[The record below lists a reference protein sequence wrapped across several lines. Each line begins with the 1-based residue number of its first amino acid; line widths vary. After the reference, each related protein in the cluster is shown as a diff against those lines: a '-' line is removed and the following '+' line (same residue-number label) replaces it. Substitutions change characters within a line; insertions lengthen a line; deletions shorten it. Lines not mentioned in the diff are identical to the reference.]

1 MGVIVMKRSRTHKN
15 QLSIFEFIIDN
26 DREDFNE
33 KPEKDLN
40 DKDNTEENI
49 ESALNNYRIVDVYF
63 QEIKRFRL
71 LQPSEEVELAKRIE
85 QGDKEAKNEF
95 INANLRLVASIAR
108 RYINV
113 SKFSYLDL
121 IQEGNLGLIEAV
133 EKFDYRR
140 DIKFSTYATHWIRQ
154 YIFRAIGNYGR
165 AIRIPIHMIERYF
178 KVKKITE
185 YLEQQLRRQPT
196 HKEIADALGLSL
208 EKVLDVKKLPMNVL
222 SLEECSLGDEYSLLD
237 ILENVEATN
246 PEEVVEQKMLEIEFE
261 KVLSLMTPREKKLL
275 ELRFGFDGLERTLEE
290 TGRYFGVNRR
300 RALQIQQKAI
310 SRLRRP
316 RLAHRLKHFLYS

>member
-1 MGVIVMKRSRTHKN
+1 MKSSRKHKN

-26 DREDFNE
+26 DREDLNE
-33 KPEKDLN
+33 NSEKDLY
-40 DKDNTEENI
+40 DKDDTEENI
-49 ESALNNYRIVDVYF
+49 ERALNNNKIVDVYF
-63 QEIKRFRL
+63 QEIKRYRL

-140 DIKFSTYATHWIRQ
+140 DTKFSTYATQWIRQ
-154 YIFRAIGNYGR
+154 YIFRAIGNNGR
-165 AIRIPIHMIERYF
+165 TIRIPIHMIERYF
-178 KVKKITE
+178 KVKNITE
-185 YLEQQLRRQPT
+185 YLEQKLKRQPT
-196 HKEIADALGLSL
+196 SKEIADVLGLSL
-208 EKVLDVKKLPMNVL
+208 EQVLDVKKLPMNVF
-222 SLEECSLGDEYSLLD
+222 SLEECSLGEEYSLLD
-237 ILENVEATN
+237 VLENVEATN
-246 PEEVVEQKMLEIEFE
+246 PEKIVEQKILEIEFE
-261 KVLSLMTPREKKLL
+261 KILSSSITPREKKLL
-275 ELRFGFDGLERTLEE
+275 ELRFGFDGLERTLVE
-290 TGRYFGVNRR
+290 TGRYFGVNNR

-310 SRLRRP
+310 FKLRRA
-316 RLAHRLKHFLYS
+316 RLGRILKPFLYS